1 MIMVHEQDSERTLKE
16 LAEMNFVSSQGNPKI
31 EFRLSE
37 ITKYILPGKVLDVGC
52 RDGYLQKFLGP
63 EHEYYGLDI
72 VDDGSG
78 NIRNLSLVDVTKEK
92 LPFGDGYFDTIVAGE
107 FLEHISN
114 FFYTVGEFSRVLR
127 PGGRLIITVPNIARF
142 YHTVCVIRKKNYLR
156 QYTRETLKKP
166 DEHIHGF
173 DEKLLA
179 SLLLHHGIESI
190 YCDRLYNFY
199 GTRKLPEMRLFKV
212 FALYVL
218 VVGEKRQES
227 GKKEGEEKEV
237 KCEEEKEGKC
247 EVEEKEGK
255 WEEGEEEGKC
265 DEEEENGVK
274 CEEEEEEEKEGK
286 CEVEEQL
293 EIGTSKEDR
302 HGE

>member
-1 MIMVHEQDSERTLKE
+1 MGSEHKEVTIMANEQDGERKLQE
-16 LAEMNFVSSQGNPKI
+16 LAEMNFITSEGNPKI

-52 RDGYLQKFLGP
+52 RDGYLQKFLGS
-63 EHEYYGLDI
+63 EHEYYGVDI
-72 VDDGSG
+72 VDDGLG
-78 NIRNLSLVDVTKEK
+78 NVRNLSLVDVTKDK
-92 LPFGDGYFDTIVAGE
+92 LPFEDGFFDTIVAGE

-114 FFYTVGEFSRVLR
+114 FYYAVGEFSRVLR
-127 PGGRLIITVPNIARF
+127 PGGRLVITVPNIARF
-142 YHTVCVIRKKNYLR
+142 YHTICVIRKKNYLR

-199 GTRKLPEMRLFKV
+199 GTRKLPEIRLFKV

-218 VVGEKRQES
+218 VVGEKRQEPLQ
-227 GKKEGEEKEV
+227 ET
-237 KCEEEKEGKC
+237 
-247 EVEEKEGK
+247 VEEPIKEQK
-255 WEEGEEEGKC
+255 I
-265 DEEEENGVK
+265 
-274 CEEEEEEEKEGK
+274 
-286 CEVEEQL
+286 QP
-293 EIGTSKEDR
+293 TRKED
-302 HGE
+302 GSEE